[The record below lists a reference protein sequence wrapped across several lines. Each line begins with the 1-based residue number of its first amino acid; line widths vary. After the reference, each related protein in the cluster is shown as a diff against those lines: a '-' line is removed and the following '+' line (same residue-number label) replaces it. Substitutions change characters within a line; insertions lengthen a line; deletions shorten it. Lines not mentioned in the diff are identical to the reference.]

1 MIREKNNDIPKGV
14 HNNGIK
20 GEKME
25 DIRRK
30 DGESE
35 LSYIWRLCSAKD
47 NGLLDM
53 NWEQLGEV
61 FNKEFR
67 EDETQYY
74 SESAYRKRY
83 QAAKEFYEDIF
94 KDMQDDKYLKEI
106 ELERQELKK
115 ERYRLA
121 DERAALNKRL
131 REDARLEDRLDRLEQ
146 ELLVRG
152 EEEYKVFPH
161 IKIDD
166 SGTDLLVLL
175 GDLHIG
181 QAFDSF
187 LGKYNVDV
195 AKDRLSKY
203 LGEIKKITELHK
215 ATNCYVSLQGDLIS
229 GSIHKSVQVANSEN
243 VIEQIKIVSELLTSF
258 VYNLSQMFQTVRVS
272 SVSGNHSRLERKEDA
287 MKDERMDDIPIW
299 YMKAKLATID
309 NVEFE
314 IEYDNTFATMDIRNK
329 MYIHLHG
336 DYDSFDKNGLSNL
349 ILMLGWIPDVV
360 TYGHKHY
367 PAYYYIGDTQ
377 IIQNGSLAGAGDD
390 YTIEKRLSGKAN
402 QTVLVCTNQGVVAHY
417 PVVLE

>member
-1 MIREKNNDIPKGV
+1 
-14 HNNGIK
+14 
-20 GEKME
+20 ME

-47 NGLLDM
+47 NGLLEM
-53 NWEQLGEV
+53 SWEQLGDV

-83 QAAKEFYEDIF
+83 QAAKEFYNEIF
-94 KDMQDDKYLKEI
+94 KDMQDDKYLKDIEI
-106 ELERQELKK
+106 ERQKLKQ

-121 DERAALNKRL
+121 DERSALNKRL
-131 REDARLEDRLDRLEQ
+131 RDDARLEDRLDKLEQ
-146 ELLVRG
+146 ELLSSG
-152 EEEYKVFPH
+152 EEEYKVCSH
-161 IKIDD
+161 YVKTKSD
-166 SGTDLLVLL
+166 TDLLVLL

-181 QAFDSF
+181 QSFDSF
-187 LGKYNVDV
+187 LGKYNVNI
-195 AKDRLSKY
+195 AKDRLEKY
-203 LGEIKKITELHK
+203 LAEIKAIKETHNAE
-215 ATNCYVSLQGDLIS
+215 NCYVSLQGDLIS

-243 VIEQIKIVSELLTSF
+243 VIAQIKIVSELLTSF
-258 VYNLSQMFQTVRVS
+258 VFELSKIFNTVRIS

-299 YMKAKLATID
+299 YMKAKLASVD

-314 IEYDNTFATMDIRNK
+314 IEYDNTFATMNIRDK

-349 ILMLGWIPDVV
+349 MLMLGWLPDVV
-360 TYGHKHY
+360 TYGHKHF

-402 QTVLVCTNQGVVAHY
+402 QTVLVCTNQGVIAHY
-417 PVVLE
+417 PVILE

>member
-1 MIREKNNDIPKGV
+1 
-14 HNNGIK
+14 
-20 GEKME
+20 ME
-25 DIRRK
+25 DIKRK

-35 LSYIWRLCSAKD
+35 LNYIWRLCSAKD

-61 FNKEFR
+61 FNKELR

-83 QAAKEFYEDIF
+83 QAAKEFYNDIF
-94 KDMQDDKYLKEI
+94 KNMQDDAYLKEI

-131 REDARLEDRLDRLEQ
+131 REDARLEDRLDRIEAK
-146 ELLVRG
+146 LLLSG
-152 EEEYKVFPH
+152 EKEYKVH
-161 IKIDD
+161 SHLVKTKGD
-166 SGTDLLVLL
+166 SDLLVLL

-181 QAFDSF
+181 QSFDSF

-195 AKDRLSKY
+195 AKERLEKY
-203 LGEIKKITELHK
+203 LAEIKSIKETHNAE
-215 ATNCYVSLQGDLIS
+215 NCFVSLQGDLIS

-243 VIEQIKIVSELLTSF
+243 VIDQIKIVSELLTSF
-258 VYNLSQMFQTVRVS
+258 VFELSKMFNTVRVS
-272 SVSGNHSRLERKEDA
+272 SVSGNHSRLDRKEDA

-299 YMKAKLATID
+299 YMKAKLSSLD
-309 NVEFE
+309 NIEFE
-314 IEYDNTFATMDIRNK
+314 IEYDNTFSTMNIRDK
-329 MYIHLHG
+329 MYVHLHG

-349 ILMLGWIPDVV
+349 MLMLGWIPDVV

-390 YTIEKRLSGKAN
+390 YTIEKRLSGRAS
-402 QTVLVCTNQGVVAHY
+402 QTVLVCTDEGVIAHY
-417 PVVLE
+417 PVMLE

>member
-1 MIREKNNDIPKGV
+1 
-14 HNNGIK
+14 
-20 GEKME
+20 ME
-25 DIRRK
+25 DIKRK

-35 LSYIWRLCSAKD
+35 LNYIWRLCSAKD

-61 FNKEFR
+61 FNKELR

-83 QAAKEFYEDIF
+83 QAAKEFYNDIF
-94 KDMQDDKYLKEI
+94 KNMQDDAYLKEI

-131 REDARLEDRLDRLEQ
+131 REDARLEDRLDKIEAK
-146 ELLVRG
+146 LLLSG
-152 EEEYKVFPH
+152 EKEYKVRPH
-161 IKIDD
+161 LIKIKSD
-166 SGTDLLVLL
+166 SDLLVLL

-181 QAFDSF
+181 QSFDSF
-187 LGKYNVDV
+187 LGKYNVDI
-195 AKDRLSKY
+195 AKERLEKY
-203 LGEIKKITELHK
+203 LAEIKLIKETHNAE
-215 ATNCYVSLQGDLIS
+215 NCFVSLQGDLIS

-243 VIEQIKIVSELLTSF
+243 VIDQIKIVSELLTSF
-258 VYNLSQMFQTVRVS
+258 VFELSKMFNIVRVS
-272 SVSGNHSRLERKEDA
+272 SVSGNHSRLDRKEDA

-299 YMKAKLATID
+299 YMKAKLASLD
-309 NVEFE
+309 NIEFE
-314 IEYDNTFATMDIRNK
+314 IEYDNTFSTMNIRDK
-329 MYIHLHG
+329 MYVHLHG

-349 ILMLGWIPDVV
+349 MLMLGWIPDVV

-390 YTIEKRLSGKAN
+390 YTIEKRLSGKAS
-402 QTVLVCTNQGVVAHY
+402 QTVLVCTNEGVVAHY
-417 PVVLE
+417 PVMLE